1 MKKPRKAAISL
12 VFCYVS
18 VLFDVQKVSKSVNN
32 FRFCDVKID
41 VKRAKSDV
49 SDVKNDVR
57 NDVKNSAVFI
67 HFLVPPGFLALF
79 NEFISFFDFFIAM
92 LFAVWYSTNV
102 SSILGKCS
110 ICEDFELIQ
119 QAFITKQEVYYE
131 FIP

>member
-1 MKKPRKAAISL
+1 MKKPRRAAISL
-12 VFCYVS
+12 VFCYIS

-41 VKRAKSDV
+41 VNQAENDV
-49 SDVKNDVR
+49 NDVR
-57 NDVKNSAVFI
+57 NDVKISAVFI
-67 HFLVPPGFLALF
+67 HFLVPPGLLALF

-102 SSILGKCS
+102 SSTSGKCS